1 MTVCFAD
8 DRRASPTEITMPNW
22 ETMWSA
28 NGGLKPGQAFDC
40 RRCEPAFQ
48 RLLDTATDLPA
59 RAARKALVPGCGR
72 GYAVSSLF
80 RAGFDAVGLDI
91 APTAVEEANAYLAS
105 AASED
110 GATFDSTKCRVV
122 CDDFFSHS
130 GEYDVVYDCTF
141 LCALDPDQRVEWA
154 KKCKA
159 LLRPDGE
166 LITLIFPVVDPPY
179 TGGPPHCMSPELVRG
194 LLEAQGFV
202 EKQPIYEVPT
212 EDLARASVMSK
223 PAKEF
228 VGRWIIQ
235 AP

>member
-1 MTVCFAD
+1 
-8 DRRASPTEITMPNW
+8 MPNW

-91 APTAVEEANAYLAS
+91 APTAVAEANAYLAK
-105 AASED
+105 AAPAD
-110 GATFDSTKCRVV
+110 GPAFDATKCRVV

-130 GEYDVVYDCTF
+130 GEYDVLYDCTF
-141 LCALDPDQRVEWA
+141 LCALDPEQRVEWA
-154 KKCKA
+154 KKVRA

-179 TGGPPHCMSPELVRG
+179 TGGPPHTCHLNSCVGCLRHKALWRSSPSTRSPRRISREPV
-194 LLEAQGFV
+194 
-202 EKQPIYEVPT
+202 
-212 EDLARASVMSK
+212 
-223 PAKEF
+223 
-228 VGRWIIQ
+228 
-235 AP
+235 